1 MSKLVLRLLINMA
14 ALYAAFFLL
23 DGNGLTVQSG
33 GWVSL
38 LWLAVI
44 FGLVNALIRPFLMVV
59 GCPFIVAT
67 LGLGTLL
74 VNTLLFYLAGLIG
87 SNFGVGF
94 TVDGFWP
101 AFLGALIVSVVS
113 FVLSVIFGADRK
125 GPRPRK
131 DD

>member
-1 MSKLVLRLLINMA
+1 MSKLILRVLINMA

-23 DGNGLTVQSG
+23 GGNGLNVQDGS
-33 GWVSL
+33 WLSL

-44 FGLVNALIRPFLMVV
+44 FGLVNALIRPLAMVV
-59 GCPFIVAT
+59 GCPVILLT

-74 VNTLLFYLAGLIG
+74 VNTLMFYLAGIIG

-94 TVDGFWP
+94 TVDGFLP

-113 FVLSVIFGADRK
+113 FVLSMIFGADRK
-125 GPRPRK
+125 SRRH

>member
-1 MSKLVLRLLINMA
+1 MSKLILKILINMA

-23 DGNGLTVQSG
+23 GGRGLNIQDGSWLSI
-33 GWVSL
+33 

-44 FGLVNALIRPFLMVV
+44 FGLVNAFIRPLLMVV

-74 VNTLLFYLAGLIG
+74 VNTLLFYLAGIIG
-87 SNFGVGF
+87 ANFGVGF

-113 FVLSVIFGADRK
+113 FVLSVVTGADRK
-125 GPRPRK
+125 SRRH
-131 DD
+131 DDD

>member
-1 MSKLVLRLLINMA
+1 MRKLILRLLINMA

-23 DGNGLTVQSG
+23 SGSGLNLQSG
-33 GWVSL
+33 GWLPL
-38 LWLAVI
+38 LWLAII

-74 VNTLLFYLAGLIG
+74 VNTLLFYLAGVIG

-113 FVLSVIFGADRK
+113 FVLSIILGADRK
-125 GPRPRK
+125 SPRPHK
-131 DD
+131 ND

>member
-1 MSKLVLRLLINMA
+1 MSKLILRVLINMA

-23 DGNGLTVQSG
+23 GGNGLHVQDGS
-33 GWVSL
+33 WLSL

-44 FGLVNALIRPFLMVV
+44 FGLVNALIRPVV
-59 GCPFIVAT
+59 MFAGCPVIILT

-74 VNTLLFYLAGLIG
+74 VNTLMFYLAGIIG

-94 TVDGFWP
+94 SVDGFWP
-101 AFLGALIVSVVS
+101 AFLGALVVSVVS
-113 FVLSVIFGADRK
+113 FVLSVILGADRK
-125 GPRPRK
+125 NRRPRH

>member
-1 MSKLVLRLLINMA
+1 MSKLILRILINMA

-23 DGNGLTVQSG
+23 GGNGLNVQDGS
-33 GWVSL
+33 WLSL

-44 FGLVNALIRPFLMVV
+44 FGLVNALIRPLTMVV
-59 GCPFIVAT
+59 GCPVILLT

-74 VNTLLFYLAGLIG
+74 VNTLMFYLAGIIG

-94 TVDGFWP
+94 TVDGFLP

-113 FVLSVIFGADRK
+113 FVLSMIFGADRK
-125 GPRPRK
+125 SRRH